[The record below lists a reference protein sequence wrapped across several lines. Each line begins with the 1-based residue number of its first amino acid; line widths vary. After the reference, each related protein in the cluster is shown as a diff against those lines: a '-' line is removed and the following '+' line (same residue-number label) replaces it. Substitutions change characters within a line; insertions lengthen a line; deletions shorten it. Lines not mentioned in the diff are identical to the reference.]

1 MSEFCLVYGNQR
13 IPYAVRVQ
21 PKRATRRVAIHVEPD
36 GRVIVDVPPE
46 TSPARIKAAV
56 TKRVRWIYRQ
66 VSEARLRLAH
76 VLPREYVSGEALLY
90 LGRRYRLKVIL
101 DPHAVTGVRSV
112 CLRGAFLEVTVR
124 EKNPSGI
131 RDALDQWYLQR
142 AKSVFG
148 DRLVALA
155 PSLRWVRAIPVVRLR
170 AMKRQWGSCSP
181 AGRLTLNPHL
191 VKASRECVDYVLFHE
206 LCHIR
211 EHNHSKRFFSMLD
224 AHMPGWRATKEKLD
238 NLAEVVLNI

>member
-1 MSEFCLVYGNQR
+1 M
-13 IPYAVRVQ
+13 
-21 PKRATRRVAIHVEPD
+21 
-36 GRVIVDVPPE
+36 
-46 TSPARIKAAV
+46 
-56 TKRVRWIYRQ
+56 
-66 VSEARLRLAH
+66 
-76 VLPREYVSGEALLY
+76 RE
-90 LGRRYRLKVIL
+90 R
-101 DPHAVTGVRSV
+101 
-112 CLRGAFLEVTVR
+112 
-124 EKNPSGI
+124 NPSGI

-142 AKSVFG
+142 AKLVFG
-148 DRLVALA
+148 DRLEALVL
-155 PSLRWVRAIPVVRLR
+155 SLRWVRAIPIVRLR

-191 VKASRECVDYVLFHE
+191 VKASRECMDYVLFHE